1 MKTVRTI
8 VSYLLSFVI
17 ICLILLYIAIITLD
31 NKGMNKDYYYKLME
45 ETEYYLQVSREV
57 DSGFEDYI
65 YQSGLP
71 EDTLDNLVSDEKIRA
86 DINGVFESLF
96 NEDVTY
102 EISTEELDKELDA
115 RINAFLKTQNK
126 TLTKEEKGN
135 ITKFEALI
143 SSSYK
148 KNIKLSDNVNVYVKQ
163 LLLSIQKLANKFN
176 SFPMVIS
183 IAAILILLIECRERI
198 YDVIKYI
205 GVSCLGAG
213 IVIKAGYAYL
223 MSKIDIDN
231 VLLFQ
236 KSFTNL
242 IQNIFKDISYGLSNI
257 ATGLIVGGMTLIVV
271 YAIFRAFLKEKKEI
285 LKKA

>member
-17 ICLILLYIAIITLD
+17 ICLILIYIAIITLD
-31 NKGMNKDYYYKLME
+31 NKAINKDYYYKMME
-45 ETEYYLQVSREV
+45 DTEYYLQVSREV

-71 EDTLDNLVSDEKIRA
+71 EDTLKNLVSEEKIRT

-102 EISTEELDKELDA
+102 DISTEELDKELDS
-115 RINAFLKTQNK
+115 RINAFLKIQNK

-148 KNIKLSDNVNVYVKQ
+148 KNIKLSDNVNMYVKQ
-163 LLLSIQKLANKFN
+163 LLQIIQKLANKFN

-183 IAAILILLIECRERI
+183 IAAFLILLIECRERI

-213 IVIKAGYAYL
+213 IVIKVGYAYL

-231 VLLFQ
+231 ILLFQ

>member
-17 ICLILLYIAIITLD
+17 ICLILIYIAIITLD
-31 NKGMNKDYYYKLME
+31 NKAINKDYYYKMME
-45 ETEYYLQVSREV
+45 DTEYYLQVSREV

-71 EDTLDNLVSDEKIRA
+71 EDTLKNLVSEEKIRT

-102 EISTEELDKELDA
+102 DISTEESDKELDS

-148 KNIKLSDNVNVYVKQ
+148 KNIKLSDNVNMYVKQ
-163 LLLSIQKLANKFN
+163 LLQIIQKLANKFN

-183 IAAILILLIECRERI
+183 IAAFLILLIECRERI

-213 IVIKAGYAYL
+213 IVIKVGYAYL

-231 VLLFQ
+231 ILLFQ